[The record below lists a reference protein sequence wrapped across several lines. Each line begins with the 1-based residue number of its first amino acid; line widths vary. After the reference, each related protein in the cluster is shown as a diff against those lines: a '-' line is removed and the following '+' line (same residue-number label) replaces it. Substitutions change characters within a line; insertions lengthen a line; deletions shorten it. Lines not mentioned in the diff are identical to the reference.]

1 MQGVVKRISYK
12 ELDRLYSTYRASVS
26 LGHYVKYIE
35 WPATEDAARKYLI
48 SHGFVS
54 EEDIEDLTSEN
65 IDEEIHEHLD
75 VSENVQEHL
84 YISTSVPHLYLVYML
99 TKEYG
104 VFESIEVADFESDNL
119 TTSFEFLQNL
129 VQRLESYG
137 VAEEG
142 KSTKAPGRF
151 RVQIESGIDMSNSR
165 DSEEIVA
172 EIESRLSRYSDKYIA
187 SVTGQNLYDVCAYHL
202 YLEGSH
208 DYIKYREINQILTD
222 RYGCSVLY
230 SNLEE
235 FDKYRK
241 DINLELSRAIFS
253 RILKSYKN
261 EEIYTI
267 GIKTPFVEMLTMKGP
282 EEMPDGTTQIVVR
295 SRKTYNNKHWYIA
308 ARNLYQWIM
317 DQPYTVYLLD
327 PELYKYDPSDAFFA
341 ALAMVQVSKDV
352 RILISGDKVYKDI
365 LSEMIS
371 LDFVDLTTRIA
382 HSQMLYA
389 KDTLRV
395 LTDFNGSLVLGWI
408 KGCTLNINFNVM
420 ELSLLAKYIRK
431 VDKDLDP
438 GSCDDKFEI
447 ALDSDIMDDPVIG
460 VLSDKTMQSLKQKGY
475 VITPVN
481 PIEIL
486 AKQYYSNN
494 VPEMVGKDFEEY
506 IFRACRIFDQLLNRF
521 TRFTTLRDVIAWKVT
536 SPSGKSKYY
545 IGSGKF
551 KPVCKVDVIIADEYN
566 LLIEDEEYSGPVF
579 DLSYIDDL
587 EICEFKREITDEETC
602 NIWEK
607 IKYVYECNGK
617 ECPITS
623 DVLNRNKIRFKIP
636 LTEFMALYHCAT
648 RHSSFGPDYR
658 RFDSRLPNLNVYKS
672 DSEFIFDSPYT
683 PLYVGLASQWNY
695 RGFKNFMPFL
705 LEKLTV
711 YGFRSLSAGESP
723 LNLYGGPNPTGDKS
737 NLYLYSECF
746 QRLRDDMI

>member
-12 ELDRLYSTYRASVS
+12 ELDMLYSTYRASVS

-35 WPATEDAARKYLI
+35 WPATENAAREYLVA
-48 SHGFVS
+48 HEFVS
-54 EEDIEDLTSEN
+54 AEDIEDFTPENVESEIRN
-65 IDEEIHEHLD
+65 VLD
-75 VSENVQEHL
+75 VSENISEHL
-84 YISTSVPHLYLVYML
+84 YISTSVPHLYLAYML
-99 TKEYG
+99 TRAYG
-104 VFESIEVADFESDNL
+104 VFESIEVADEGSDNL
-119 TTSFEFLQNL
+119 VSGFEFLQDL
-129 VQRLESYG
+129 VRRLEAYG

-142 KSTKAPGRF
+142 KSTKAPGRY
-151 RVQIESGIDMSNSR
+151 RVQIESGIDLSKDRSN
-165 DSEEIVA
+165 DEIID
-172 EIESRLSRYSDKYIA
+172 EIANLLKQYSDKYIA
-187 SVTGQNLYDVCAYHL
+187 SGEDQDLSDVCAYHL
-202 YLEGSH
+202 YLEGVH
-208 DYIKYREINQILTD
+208 DYIRYREINQILTD
-222 RYGCSVLY
+222 KYGCSIMY

-253 RILKSYKN
+253 RILSSYKN
-261 EEIYTI
+261 DEIYTI
-267 GIKTPFVEMLTMKGP
+267 GIKTPYVEMLTMKGP
-282 EEMPDGTTQIVVR
+282 EEMPDGTVRVVVR
-295 SRKTYNNKHWYIA
+295 SRKTYNSKHWFIA
-308 ARNLYQWIM
+308 ARNLYRWLM
-317 DQPYTVYLLD
+317 DQPYKVYLLD
-327 PELYKYDPSDAFFA
+327 PELYRYDLSDAFFS
-341 ALAMVQVSKDV
+341 ALAMLQVSKDV
-352 RILISGDKVYKDI
+352 RILISGDRVYKDI

-408 KGCTLNINFNVM
+408 KGCSLNISFNVM

-447 ALDSDIMDDPVIG
+447 ALDSDIMEDPVISI
-460 VLSDKTMQSLKQKGY
+460 LSDKTMQSLKQKGY
-475 VITPVN
+475 SITPVN
-481 PIEIL
+481 PIEVL
-486 AKQYYSNN
+486 AKQYYSNK
-494 VPEMVGKDFEEY
+494 VPQVVGKDFEEY

-521 TRFTTLRDVIAWKVT
+521 THFTTLRDVIAWRVT

-545 IGSGKF
+545 IGSGRF

-607 IKYVYECNGK
+607 IKYVYKSNGK
-617 ECPITS
+617 ECPITP
-623 DVLNRNKIRFKIP
+623 DVLNKNKIRFKAP
-636 LTEFMALYHCAT
+636 LAEFMALYHCST
-648 RHSSFGPDYR
+648 RHGNFGPEYR
-658 RFDSRLPNLNVYKS
+658 RFDPRLPNLQVYEP
-672 DSEFIFDSPYT
+672 DSEFIFNSPYT

-695 RGFKNFMPFL
+695 KGFKTFMPFIL
-705 LEKLTV
+705 DKLTV
-711 YGFRSLSAGESP
+711 YGFRSLAAGESP
-723 LNLYGGPNPTGDKS
+723 LNLYGGPNPTGDKN

-746 QRLRDDMI
+746 QRLRDDMV